1 MVEFVETIGAKSSTN
16 ETLYQI
22 RSNTKLNAMPSLS
35 QTRNSPYS
43 ASQMYSLVMDI
54 EKYPEFLPWCKKAK
68 IVNEISTTNLHAD
81 LLINFKNFLEKYRS
95 DVIHGKDSDGT
106 HFVRVN
112 AIEGPFKK
120 LVNSWK
126 FHDLESGCKIEFFIE
141 FEFNSFLLSK
151 MLGSIFEKASEKMMS
166 AFEER
171 ARKIFTPQLTA

>member
-1 MVEFVETIGAKSSTN
+1 
-16 ETLYQI
+16 
-22 RSNTKLNAMPSLS
+22 MPSLS
-35 QTRNSPYS
+35 QTKKSPYS
-43 ASQMYSLVMDI
+43 ASQMHSLVMDI

-68 IVNEISTTNLHAD
+68 IVNEISAENLHAD

-95 DVIHGKDSDGT
+95 DVTHGKDSSGT

-126 FHDLESGCKIEFFIE
+126 FRDLENGGCEIEFFIE

-171 ARKIFTPQLTA
+171 AKEILNK